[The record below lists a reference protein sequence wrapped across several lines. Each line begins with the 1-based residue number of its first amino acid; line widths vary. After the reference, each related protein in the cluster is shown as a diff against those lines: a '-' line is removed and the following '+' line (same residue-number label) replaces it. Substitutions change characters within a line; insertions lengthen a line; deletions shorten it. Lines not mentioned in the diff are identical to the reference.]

1 MKRKSSLTPGEF
13 ELMEILWPLGE
24 GSVKEIWKRLDPQ
37 RRLAYTTVMTVMVKM
52 RRKGFLTQ
60 RKKGKAY
67 FYSPAIEREAALTA
81 VVDDVAD
88 SYFHCSRAEFL
99 QFLANGCKSPERT
112 APAFVPPDDSVSRND
127 RYKPIDD
134 SLL

>member
-1 MKRKSSLTPGEF
+1 M
-13 ELMEILWPLGE
+13 MEILWPLGE
-24 GSVKEIWKRLDPQ
+24 GSVKEIRSRLDPQ

-60 RKKGKAY
+60 RKEGKAY

-81 VVDDVAD
+81 VVDDIAE
-88 SYFHCSRAEFL
+88 SYFHRSRAELL
-99 QFLANGCKSPERT
+99 QFLVNGCRSPER
-112 APAFVPPDDSVSRND
+112 APSDFVPPRKSPFVGD
-127 RYKPIDD
+127 RDKPIDD

>member
-1 MKRKSSLTPGEF
+1 M
-13 ELMEILWPLGE
+13 MEILWPLGE
-24 GSVKEIWKRLDPQ
+24 GSVKEIWRRLDPQ

-112 APAFVPPDDSVSRND
+112 APAFVPRDDSVSGND